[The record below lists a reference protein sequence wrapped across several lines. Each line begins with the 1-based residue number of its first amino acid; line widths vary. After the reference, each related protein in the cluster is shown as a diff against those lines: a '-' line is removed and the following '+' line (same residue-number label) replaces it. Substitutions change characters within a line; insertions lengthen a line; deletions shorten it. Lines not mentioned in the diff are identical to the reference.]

1 MAIRFTIM
9 RKHLFGIVFALIGSV
24 VLYIPVDF
32 AFGFLRN
39 HPKNQGQTVRK
50 EADAKSIR
58 VPNPHFHHGLKSS
71 FEQQDQ
77 WGSVQYP
84 LISNSL
90 GFKDRSP
97 REVDLISPN
106 YRILFIGDSFTEGI
120 GYPHDLTFVRQ
131 VENKLAGQGVEVL
144 NAGVVSYSPKL
155 MFLKLDH
162 LLRVEGLRLNEVAVF
177 IDCSDAIDE
186 IDYSK
191 IRFEEL
197 KSQGLVPENS
207 QSVELHKGPRHWY
220 EYSLLYRTIARSVF
234 RADPWKRITYANLA
248 TGREFAHYGQRS
260 DWAHDQG
267 LFDTWAKEGLES
279 AAFYISKI
287 LQLGE
292 EFGFRTSICVYPW
305 PKEIGAAKKESLNV
319 AFWRNYCKSHDA
331 PLINLYPAFMDTK
344 TPKEIVEKYFI
355 PEDSHWNEAGHRYVA
370 EQWMAQRNSNPP
382 PLYPLP
388 RKP

>member
-1 MAIRFTIM
+1 M
-9 RKHLFGIVFALIGSV
+9 RKHVFGVSLALLVFV

-39 HPKNQGQTVRK
+39 RPKPPEQAASK
-50 EADAKSIR
+50 EPEALSIR
-58 VPNPHFHHGLKSS
+58 VPDPQFHHGLRPS
-71 FEQQDQ
+71 FEQQDE
-77 WGSVQYP
+77 WGSVQYA
-84 LISNSL
+84 LVSNSL
-90 GFKDRSP
+90 GFKDRSS
-97 REVDLISPN
+97 REISLISPK

-120 GYPHDLTFVRQ
+120 GYDHDRTFVGQ
-131 VENKLAGQGVEVL
+131 IENKLAGQGVEVL

-162 LLRVEGLRLNEVAVF
+162 LLRVEGLRFNEVAMF

-191 IRFEEL
+191 IRFDKL
-197 KSQGLVPENS
+197 KSQGLVPENA
-207 QSVELHKGPRHWY
+207 QFVELHKGPRHWY

-267 LFDTWAKEGLES
+267 LFDAWAREGMES
-279 AAFYISKI
+279 AAFYVSKI

-292 EFGFRTSICVYPW
+292 EFGFKTSICVYPW
-305 PKEIGAAKKESLNV
+305 PKEIRAGKQESLNV
-319 AFWRNYCKSHDA
+319 AFWRNYGQLNDV
-331 PLINLYPAFMDTK
+331 PLINLYPAFMDTE
-344 TPKEIVEKYFI
+344 TPKETVEKYFI

-370 EQWMAQRNSNPP
+370 EQWMAQRNDSSPPLQPLPSNPEP
-382 PLYPLP
+382 
-388 RKP
+388 